1 MRNRADIY
9 QEVTD
14 SIVRQLENGVR
25 PWAKSWQA
33 AGPGFVLPVRAN
45 GERYRGINV
54 LLLWGA
60 AEEKGFSSPHWFTFN
75 QAKEMGACVRK
86 GEKASKVVYFNRV
99 SREIETDAGDREEVE
114 IPFLKAYAVFNA
126 EQIDGLPEK
135 YQRKPLP
142 REDAPSPIPAAEE
155 FFARVGVEIRH
166 GGDRAY
172 CSRATG
178 HIQMPHLAD
187 FMDAESYYATLAHE
201 TVHWSGHECRLDRE
215 FGKRFGDQA
224 YAAEELVAE
233 IGAAFLAADLGL
245 YVEPREDHA
254 SYLDSWLKVLKA
266 DKRAIFT
273 AASKAQAA
281 ADFIHEAAKSGVA
294 VKAPARP
301 VEGDMCVRAQTTSDA
316 RKAAGE
322 PENGPD
328 GDPDPQPPKGGRKPS
343 HEAALDLYEIACR
356 THKRADWKA
365 AAHAMAQALKDDRPV
380 AAAAPVVAIRPKP
393 VRPSK
398 PQTLIEFLS
407 TFGVRDDGGE
417 LRARD
422 ADLWHK
428 DRPFR
433 RKLIRPDGVS
443 LEHAAMRAWEAGFF
457 PDVPFPSWDGA
468 DNMHPV
474 TGDQLV
480 AAVERE
486 LRGALH
492 PDYGHAMEDFEREE
506 WEAIAA

>member
-14 SIVRQLENGVR
+14 SIIRQLENGVR

-33 AGPGFVLPVRAN
+33 AGPGFVLPVRAS

-60 AEEKGFSSPHWFTFN
+60 AEEKGFSSPQWFTFK
-75 QAKEMGACVRK
+75 QAQEMGASVRK
-86 GEKASKVVYFNRV
+86 GEKAAKVVYFNRV
-99 SREIETDAGDREEVE
+99 SREVETDNGDREEVE

-126 EQIDGLPEK
+126 EQIDGLPDT

-142 REDAPSPIPAAEE
+142 REDAPSPIPNAED

-187 FMDAESYYATLAHE
+187 FVDAESYYATLAHE
-201 TVHWSGHECRLDRE
+201 TVHWSGHEGRLDRE

-245 YVEPREDHA
+245 YVEPREDHT

-281 ADFIHEAAKSGVA
+281 ADFIHESAKEAA
-294 VKAPARP
+294 PRP
-301 VEGDMCVRAQTTSDA
+301 VVANMCVSAQIPVE
-316 RKAAGE
+316 AASG

-343 HEAALDLYEIACR
+343 R
-356 THKRADWKA
+356 KA
-365 AAHAMAQALKDDRPV
+365 TSNYP
-380 AAAAPVVAIRPKP
+380 PVVRMHALYRGVAGARLRSIERKLLTAGITDLHRVRTSADHLIIDPRTTMPDLDFDGLPHANLPLGRPADL
-393 VRPSK
+393 RAF
-398 PQTLIEFLS
+398 E
-407 TFGVRDDGGE
+407 DEDGGSHIHLTE
-417 LRARD
+417 
-422 ADLWHK
+422 
-428 DRPFR
+428 
-433 RKLIRPDGVS
+433 
-443 LEHAAMRAWEAGFF
+443 
-457 PDVPFPSWDGA
+457 
-468 DNMHPV
+468 
-474 TGDQLV
+474 
-480 AAVERE
+480 
-486 LRGALH
+486 
-492 PDYGHAMEDFEREE
+492 
-506 WEAIAA
+506 

>member
-60 AEEKGFSSPHWFTFN
+60 AEEKGFSSPHWFTFK
-75 QAKEMGACVRK
+75 QAQEMGGSVRK
-86 GEKASKVVYFNRV
+86 GEKAAKVVYFNRV
-99 SREIETDAGDREEVE
+99 SREVETDNGDREEVE

-126 EQIDGLPEK
+126 EQIDGLPET
-135 YQRKPLP
+135 YQHKPLP
-142 REDAPSPIPAAEE
+142 REDAPSPIPNAED
-155 FFARVGVEIRH
+155 FFSRVGVEIRH

-187 FMDAESYYATLAHE
+187 FVDAESYYATLAHE
-201 TVHWSGHECRLDRE
+201 TVHWSGHEGRLDRE

-281 ADFIHEAAKSGVA
+281 ADFIHERAKEAA
-294 VKAPARP
+294 PRP
-301 VEGDMCVRAQTTSDA
+301 VIPDVCVSAQIPVEASS
-316 RKAAGE
+316 G

-343 HEAALDLYEIACR
+343 RMAALDLYEVACR

-365 AAHAMAQALKDDRPV
+365 AAHAMAEALKDDQPV
-380 AAAAPVVAIRPKP
+380 AGAAPVIPIRPKP
-393 VRPSK
+393 MRQPK

-407 TFGVRDDGGE
+407 TFGVRDDCGE

-468 DNMHPV
+468 DNMTPV
-474 TGDQLV
+474 TGDHLV

-492 PDYGHAMEDFEREE
+492 PDYGHAMEDFESEE

>member
-1 MRNRADIY
+1 MTKQRADIY

-14 SIVRQLENGVR
+14 SIVRQLERGVR

-33 AGPGFVLPVRAN
+33 AGPGFVLPVRAS

-75 QAKEMGACVRK
+75 QAKEMGASVRK
-86 GEKASKVVYFNRV
+86 GEKAAKVVYFNRV
-99 SREIETDAGDREEVE
+99 SREIETDNGEREEVE

-126 EQIDGLPEK
+126 EQIDGLPDK

-142 REDAPSPIPAAEE
+142 REEAPSPIPAAED

-187 FMDAESYYATLAHE
+187 FVDAESYYATLAHE
-201 TVHWSGHECRLDRE
+201 TVHWSGHEGRLDRE

-294 VKAPARP
+294 VEALASA
-301 VEGDMCVRAQTTSDA
+301 VEAEECVRPHTKEDA
-316 RKAAGE
+316 TKAAHGSE
-322 PENGPD
+322 SGPD

-343 HEAALDLYEIACR
+343 
-356 THKRADWKA
+356 
-365 AAHAMAQALKDDRPV
+365 
-380 AAAAPVVAIRPKP
+380 
-393 VRPSK
+393 
-398 PQTLIEFLS
+398 
-407 TFGVRDDGGE
+407 
-417 LRARD
+417 
-422 ADLWHK
+422 
-428 DRPFR
+428 
-433 RKLIRPDGVS
+433 RK
-443 LEHAAMRAWEAGFF
+443 
-457 PDVPFPSWDGA
+457 
-468 DNMHPV
+468 
-474 TGDQLV
+474 
-480 AAVERE
+480 AAVE
-486 LRGALH
+486 LH
-492 PDYGHAMEDFEREE
+492 RAAHLDSHTMEG
-506 WEAIAA
+506 WEHHPKLPRTYIPIHSAA